1 MQVSD
6 NITFSL
12 LFYIYCKVCYFCN
25 YFKKYAK
32 VSFFTRVFI
41 DKSYNFGLSNV
52 KAVKME
58 EGCEPCQIP
67 EYRSDV
73 GLASF
78 NLGQ

>member
-1 MQVSD
+1 MQLPCKCLTTLHSVCSC
-6 NITFSL
+6 I
-12 LFYIYCKVCYFCN
+12 YIFFKV
-25 YFKKYAK
+25 A
-32 VSFFTRVFI
+32 RVFI
-41 DKSYNFGLSNV
+41 DKKSYNFGLGNV

-58 EGCEPCQIP
+58 EGCEPCQRP

>member
-1 MQVSD
+1 M
-6 NITFSL
+6 
-12 LFYIYCKVCYFCN
+12 
-25 YFKKYAK
+25 
-32 VSFFTRVFI
+32 SFFTRVFI